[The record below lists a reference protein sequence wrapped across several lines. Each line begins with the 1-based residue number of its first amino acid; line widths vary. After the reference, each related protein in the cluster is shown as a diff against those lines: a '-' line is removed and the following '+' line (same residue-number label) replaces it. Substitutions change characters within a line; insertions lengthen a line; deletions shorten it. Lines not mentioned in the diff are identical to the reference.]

1 MKGFIEVHELEVDDR
16 SLGIH
21 CVKIIP
27 VNRILEVYE
36 RDGLTFI
43 IREHGDLDDGVIG
56 DCVAES
62 YEEVKKLIEEAN
74 T

>member
-1 MKGFIEVHELEVDDR
+1 MKGFIEVHELEYEEKGSEV
-16 SLGIH
+16 H
-21 CVKIIP
+21 CAKIIP

-56 DCVAES
+56 DCVSES